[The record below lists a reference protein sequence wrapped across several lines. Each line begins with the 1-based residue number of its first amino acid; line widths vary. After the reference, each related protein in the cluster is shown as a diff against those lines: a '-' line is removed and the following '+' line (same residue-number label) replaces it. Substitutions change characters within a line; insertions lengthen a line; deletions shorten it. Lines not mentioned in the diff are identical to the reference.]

1 MRTSSFVAS
10 PRWLNDLMS
19 DGTTAR
25 READSL
31 PTVDVALLR
40 RLIDRLPAMIAYWT
54 PDGFNVFANAAYEA
68 VHGRTPEE
76 MSGWHQREIF
86 GERLFELNAPF
97 FEAAVGG
104 EEQRFERT
112 IVDMAGQEHHTEVNY
127 VPDVIDGVTVGI
139 SVLVVDQ
146 TPRVNAVGAL
156 RRSDDLQRV
165 LIRSMSN
172 TLVLLFDVELRFVHA
187 SGPLLGLFG
196 MRPEDIEG
204 RTLYETLPYVAD
216 EIEDHYRA
224 ALRGE
229 LSQWER
235 ELKRRV
241 VAFTASPVLNDR
253 GEVFAGLTVGVDVTE
268 DRRRAATLFA
278 LRRIASAS
286 ATGENQAE
294 VFDLIVTN
302 VRELF
307 NADSAGI
314 GHFVNDHVEVLAAVP
329 NSGKVGELLKG
340 GSGDVTALQ
349 RVAETGVA
357 QLVHYTLESKGR
369 SRALYESGIRF
380 GAAAPVHVDGR
391 LWGAIAIGLEV
402 EDEPND
408 ELLIN
413 LSEFAEAAAASVSN
427 SEAWRLLSEQATR
440 DGLTGLSNRRA
451 FDEQLAVEVQVARR
465 TGRPLSLVIFDID
478 NFKDINDALGHPVG
492 DQVIAVAAERMA
504 AIRRSGEMLARIGGE
519 EFGLLLP
526 GAGPAEAV
534 ATAERYRAS
543 ISSMEIVEL
552 KVRASAGVCADV
564 GQSMN
569 AETLYSKADRALY
582 EAKRSGRN
590 RTHLHVEDTTTD

>member
-1 MRTSSFVAS
+1 MRPSLFAPS
-10 PRWLNDLMS
+10 PRRADHLMS
-19 DGTTAR
+19 HGPLAR
-25 READSL
+25 REAASL

-40 RLIDRLPAMIAYWT
+40 RLVDRLPAMIAYWT
-54 PDGFNVFANAAYEA
+54 PDGFNVFANQAYETM
-68 VHGRTPEE
+68 HGRTAEE

-86 GERLFELNAPF
+86 GERQFELNSPF
-97 FEAAVGG
+97 FEAAVSGG
-104 EEQRFERT
+104 EQHFERT
-112 IVDMAGQEHHTEVNY
+112 IIDVAEREHHTEVTY

-146 TPRVNAVGAL
+146 TQRVNAVGAL
-156 RRSDDLQRV
+156 GRSDDLQRV
-165 LIRSMSN
+165 LIQSMSN
-172 TLVLLFDVELRFVHA
+172 TLVLLFDVELRFVQA

-204 RTLYETLPYVAD
+204 RTLHETLPLVAN
-216 EIEDHYRA
+216 EIEEHYRA

-229 LSQWER
+229 LSHWER
-235 ELKRRV
+235 ALKGRI
-241 VAFTASPVLNDR
+241 VAFTASPVLDDR

-268 DRRRAATLFA
+268 DRRRASTLFA

-307 NADSAGI
+307 NADSAAI
-314 GHFVNDHVEVLAAVP
+314 GHFVDQRVELLAIVP
-329 NSGKVGELLKG
+329 NGGDVGELLKG
-340 GSGDVTALQ
+340 EIGDVTAFQ

-369 SRALYESGIRF
+369 SREIYESGVRF

-391 LWGAIAIGLEV
+391 LWGAIAIGLAG
-402 EDEPND
+402 EDEPDD
-408 ELLIN
+408 ELLVN

-427 SEAWRLLSEQATR
+427 SEAWRLLFQQATR

-451 FDEQLAVEVQVARR
+451 FDEQLEVEVQVARR
-465 TGRPLSLVIFDID
+465 TGRPLSLAIFDID
-478 NFKDINDALGHPVG
+478 NFKDINDSLGHPVG
-492 DQVIAVAAERMA
+492 DLVITVAAERMA
-504 AIRRSGEMLARIGGE
+504 AIGRSGEMLARIGGE

-534 ATAERYRAS
+534 AAAERFRES

-552 KVRASAGVCADV
+552 TVRASAGVCSDV
-564 GQSMN
+564 GQSLT
-569 AETLYSKADRALY
+569 AGALYSNADRALY
-582 EAKRSGRN
+582 QAKRSGRN
-590 RTHLHVEDTTTD
+590 RTHLHVEETPID